1 MVSVLPSSALAD
13 LFLLSYRLHHL
24 PLCVPKLASVWLGV
38 PGSEESPGIASRD
51 FQFVFIILTPLPSLP
66 PTTPYPRCAPGSPFS
81 SGRARLPGFFRSVA
95 ATWSRVP
102 RRRCRGLFPVARPA
116 RSCRSFQL
124 TFRCQ
129 GLGWVGGWG
138 GKGRERGSGGQ
149 EERVETEAAGLWDH
163 FALTYIPS
171 FCSEWLN
178 MKTTQLLLTPA
189 LPPEHSNSN

>member
-1 MVSVLPSSALAD
+1 MLTLIYFCCLTACIISLSVFRSLLLFGLAFLDLKKVLAWLPGTSSLSSSFSRRYPSSL
-13 LFLLSYRLHHL
+13 
-24 PLCVPKLASVWLGV
+24 
-38 PGSEESPGIASRD
+38 
-51 FQFVFIILTPLPSLP
+51 QP
-66 PTTPYPRCAPGSPFS
+66 PPYPRCAPGSPFS
-81 SGRARLPGFFRSVA
+81 SGRARLPGFFRSAV

-149 EERVETEAAGLWDH
+149 EERVETQAAGLWDH